1 MYAVIRTGGKQY
13 RAEPG
18 ALLDVE
24 RLDAEPGASVELTDV
39 LLIAD
44 GDAVTV
50 GNPVVSGAKV
60 VADVVEQ
67 GRAKKIVVFKYKP
80 KVRYRK
86 KTGHRQ
92 PFTRLRVREIVSAQS
107 SSRSSQGLVPESR

>member
-1 MYAVIRTGGKQY
+1 MYAIVRTGGKQY

-18 ALLDVE
+18 GLIDVE
-24 RLDAEPGASVELTDV
+24 RLDAEAGASVELTDV
-39 LLIAD
+39 LLVAD
-44 GDAVTV
+44 GDTVTL
-50 GNPVVSGAKV
+50 GDPTVSGAKV

-92 PFTRLRVREIVSAQS
+92 PFTRLRVREIVS
-107 SSRSSQGLVPESR
+107 